1 MDFTAGE
8 APGPGEARRVNS
20 REPVPPPDDSGFRLI
35 CTDFDGTLAE
45 PDGRPISTEFFK
57 RLRAWRKLGRVY
69 WVVNTGRTQE
79 NLTQELAR
87 RQVPIWP
94 DWAVAIEREI
104 WIYRSRRAVG
114 WFEWNR
120 KCELMHAQ
128 LFASVGPV
136 WKLIEDFVAR
146 HTGAQLVADAG
157 SPLGIIAASE
167 EEADEI
173 SAYMEPVLE
182 DWPMLVAVRNSIYF
196 RFSHKFYHKGA
207 CLEAIAQSLGITP
220 AQVMVAGDHLN
231 DLPMLDRRYA
241 RYIVGPANAVDEV
254 KNKIIEQGGSI
265 GTSDYAKGV
274 VEAWDSVLPM
284 PVAGAGLK
292 T

>member
-1 MDFTAGE
+1 MDSTAGD
-8 APGPGEARRVNS
+8 APGALASRRVRNAAARPAPS
-20 REPVPPPDDSGFRLI
+20 EGGFRLI

-45 PDGRPISTEFFK
+45 PDGRPIATAFFK
-57 RLRAWRKLGRVY
+57 RLRAWRKLGPVY
-69 WVVNTGRTQE
+69 WVINTGRTQE
-79 NLTQELAR
+79 SLTAELAR

-104 WIYRSRRAVG
+104 WLYRSRRAVG

-120 KCELMHAQ
+120 KCELMHTQ
-128 LFASVGPV
+128 LFASVSPV

-146 HTGAQLVADAG
+146 HTGAELVADAG
-157 SPLGIIAASE
+157 SPIGIIARTE

-173 SAYMEPVLE
+173 SAYIEPVLA

-207 CLEAIAQSLGITP
+207 CLEAISQNLGITP
-220 AQVMVAGDHLN
+220 AQVLVAGDHLN

-241 RYIVGPANAVDEV
+241 RYLVGPGNSVDEV
-254 KNKIIEQGGSI
+254 KERIVAQGGCI
-265 GTSDYAKGV
+265 GTRNYADGV
-274 VEAWDSVLPM
+274 VEAWDKVLPM
-284 PVAGAGLK
+284 PGASVEAA